1 MLIKYLYRLEKEL
14 SEECVYI
21 KCKRGE
27 KVCGNQCYSPTE
39 KVTYV

>member
-1 MLIKYLYRLEKEL
+1 MLKTINRLEKEL
-14 SEECVYI
+14 SDECVYV

-39 KVTYV
+39 KVVCD